1 MEKINNY
8 IYDNYNLNDFERN
21 QLEMNMPISKPSGQD
36 YFGLLRINEIYIK
49 QLNKLFS
56 ENNRYKKNTLLPF
69 NDMVVINSLLK
80 EDLYYL
86 SILLQYQNLQYE
98 FDELYNKS
106 FQIFKL
112 LERIEDKKINI
123 YQKCLKLKFYKLKF
137 QLLKIEGREFDF
149 AKADNLLDEM
159 ENIYYDPEMKTYV
172 NDLDLGS
179 MKLDRAFIKFCI
191 CDFYMAKEYAMEALE
206 ILNKYDIFKQD
217 KNIIN
222 ENKDKYIKKQAQLY
236 EFLGQLYDMDKDYQ
250 NCLTC
255 YEKCYY
261 LYLGIYN
268 INNPIFTELKAKME
282 SYKNALKNMDSE
294 LKSIEKEQQFIE
306 KFNEGMIVN
315 LKGTAESFSFKAPVT
330 SIVEPFLLSIYS
342 LPKFKYMK
350 NDYFT
355 KDLFLKNI
363 YFDKIKL
370 FKYLGYDTDAQYE
383 NYLLYTDEA
392 LNYLLQKVFVIH
404 NKFVYFTD
412 PTLYSITINC

>member
-8 IYDNYNLNDFERN
+8 LYNDYNLNDFERK
-21 QLEMNMPISKPSGQD
+21 QLEMNMPLSKPSGQD
-36 YFGLLRINEIYIK
+36 YLGLLRINEIYIQ
-49 QLNKLFS
+49 QLTKLFS
-56 ENNRYKKNTLLPF
+56 ENNRYRNNSYLPY

-106 FQIFKL
+106 IQFLNL
-112 LERIEDKKINI
+112 LERIQDKKINV
-123 YQKCLKLKFYKLKF
+123 YQKCLKLKFFKLKF
-137 QLLKIEGREFDF
+137 QLLKIEGRQFDF
-149 AKADNLLDEM
+149 AKADTLLDEM
-159 ENIYYDPEMKTYV
+159 EKIYYDPIMKNYI
-172 NDLDLGS
+172 NDLEFGS

-191 CDFYMAKEYAMEALE
+191 CDFYMAKEYAMNALE
-206 ILNKYDIFKQD
+206 ILNKFDVFKQD
-217 KNIIN
+217 KNIDN
-222 ENKDKYIKKQAQLY
+222 EFKEKYIKKQAQLY
-236 EFLGQLYDMDKDYQ
+236 EFLGQLYDMEKDYQ
-250 NCLTC
+250 NCLSC

-282 SYKNALKNMDSE
+282 SYKKVVQNMNSE
-294 LKSIEKEQQFIE
+294 MQLMEKEQEFID
-306 KFNEGMIVN
+306 KFNEGVIVN
-315 LKGTAESFSFKAPVT
+315 LKGTAESFSFMAPVT
-330 SIVEPFLLSIYS
+330 NIVEPFLLSIYS
-342 LPKFKYMK
+342 LPKFKYM
-350 NDYFT
+350 NLDYFA

-363 YFDKIKL
+363 YFDKSKL
-370 FKYLGYDTDAQYE
+370 FTYLGYDSNEINE

-392 LNYLLQKVFVIH
+392 LNFLLQKVFVIH